1 MFICAGES
9 ETFSFAKPLGIG
21 MVDMS
26 INLTKLCMEEK
37 PSFLFFVGTAGS
49 YGEHNIFDIVESKTA
64 SNIENGFFNAKAY
77 TPIDNVISAYGG
89 ADSTS
94 PSVPNLQRSRN
105 ASSLD
110 GSQVSR
116 ETIVNSSN
124 YITTDESLCKYYLSN
139 NIYLENMEF
148 FAVLK
153 VAKAFNIPVAGAFIV
168 TNYCNAKAHQTFLDN
183 HTEAM
188 RRLTKYIQASQE
200 ETPILTEDNDDE
212 FPDYQFP

>member
-9 ETFSFAKPLGIG
+9 ETFSFAKPMGIG
-21 MVDMS
+21 MVDIS
-26 INLTKLCMEEK
+26 INLTKFCMETK
-37 PSFLFFVGTAGS
+37 PPFLFFVGTAGS
-49 YGEHNIFDIVESKTA
+49 YGKYNIFDIVESKTA
-64 SNIENGFFNAKAY
+64 SNIENSFFNAKAY

-94 PSVPNLQRSRN
+94 PLLN
-105 ASSLD
+105 SSH
-110 GSQVSR
+110 VSR

-124 YITTDESLCKYYLSN
+124 YITTDESLCKHYLSN
-139 NIYLENMEF
+139 NIHLENMEF

-183 HTEAM
+183 HKEAM
-188 RRLTKYIQASQE
+188 KRLTKYIYASQE
-200 ETPILTEDNDDE
+200 D
-212 FPDYQFP
+212 